1 MIILDTNVISEP
13 MKAQADPAVVAWL
26 DRQSADTLYLTA
38 TNLSEVLTGIELL
51 PAGRRKSGLSEAM
64 QELLE
69 RLFGTRFLDFDRGAA
84 VAYAVLVSRAMA
96 KGLAI
101 SVADGQIAAIAA
113 VHGFTVATGDTAPFL
128 AAGVPVVNPWES

>member
-1 MIILDTNVISEP
+1 
-13 MKAQADPAVVAWL
+13 VAWL

-69 RLFGTRFLDFDRGAA
+69 RLFGARFLDFDREAA
-84 VAYAVLVSRAMA
+84 VAYAVLVSRGWPKAWRYPLRRPDCRHRRRA
-96 KGLAI
+96 WIHCRHAGYR
-101 SVADGQIAAIAA
+101 A
-113 VHGFTVATGDTAPFL
+113 VPRRRCASHQSM
-128 AAGVPVVNPWES
+128 ES